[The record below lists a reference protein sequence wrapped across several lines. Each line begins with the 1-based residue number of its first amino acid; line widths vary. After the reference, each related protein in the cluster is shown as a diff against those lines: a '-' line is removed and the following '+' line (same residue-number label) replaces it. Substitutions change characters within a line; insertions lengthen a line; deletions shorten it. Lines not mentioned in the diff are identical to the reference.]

1 MNAETIKAMNK
12 QTKKVNRF
20 IDWYRKNAYKIYR
33 VIFFPIWLAYEAK
46 TKIRRYLNAQTV
58 WSDERANE
66 ILSYY
71 IPRRSKWCAE
81 DNQFYFFDN
90 GMGWG
95 MKCTLK
101 YIKLKDRRFWK
112 KFTSAWG
119 GDIRKYLI
127 DKFELEGFTKEV
139 GNIYDSETE
148 ITFTLKEGD

>member
-20 IDWYRKNAYKIYR
+20 IDWYHKNAYKIYR

-58 WSDERANE
+58 WSEERANE

-71 IPRRSKWCAE
+71 IPRKATWDAE
-81 DNQFYFFDN
+81 NNEFYFFDN
-90 GMGWG
+90 GLGWG
-95 MKCTLK
+95 MKHTLRK
-101 YIKLKDRRFWK
+101 IKLKDRRFWK
-112 KFTSAWG
+112 KFSGFWG

-127 DKFELEGFTKEV
+127 EKFELEGFIKEL
-139 GNIYDSETE
+139 GYTDNSETE
-148 ITFTLKEGD
+148 ITFTLKERN